1 MSISTKKIQLYPIGD
16 KEEINR
22 VFQYLRDG
30 IYQQHHILNTYMS
43 QVGCLYYKYNK
54 DYKDAGFKDEYNAI
68 FRNTNS
74 AIYEFPQAKGLG
86 MAGACGMR
94 VKQDFSTALKNG
106 LARGE
111 RNLPFYKR
119 DFPLLV
125 GSRFLTFY
133 TDKEMITDEEGNENE
148 RDIYAIKFVNG
159 IHFKVI
165 LGPSGKRDWYL
176 TTMLDSIINDPEN
189 YKVCGSTIQLTK
201 KGKIILNLTTK
212 INKEIEKYEPD
223 ENKVM
228 GLAMGYDKCLV
239 AALSDDDIQ
248 YNIGDDIQS
257 QLIEERLAIQ
267 QRGKELQVALRQAK
281 GGHGRYRKVVRS
293 QERQQS
299 HEKNVVKNYN
309 HILSKKVIDFAKAHK
324 VKTIIIEDI
333 AREDLSN
340 YPVLLRN
347 WSYYQLETFISYKAQ
362 AVGIDVILSSGN
374 NTKGKKKDAKK
385 NETSGNSKLGCC
397 KCGCDIGKDNYL
409 PKEFEWC
416 NSLSFKCPE
425 CGEVIDYSYN
435 KAKIMTIKG

>member
-1 MSISTKKIQLYPIGD
+1 MSISVKKIQLYPIGD

-43 QVGCLYYKYNK
+43 QVGCLFYKYNK
-54 DYKDAGFKDEYNAI
+54 DYKDAGFKEEYNAI

-86 MAGACGMR
+86 MSGACGMR

-133 TDKEMITDEEGNENE
+133 TDKEIITDEEGNENE

-176 TTMLDSIINDPEN
+176 PSLLDSIIKDSDH
-189 YKVCGSTIQLTK
+189 YKVCGSTIQINK

-212 INKEIEKYEPD
+212 IEGEVEKYEPD

-239 AALSDDDIQ
+239 AALSDNDTQ
-248 YNIGDDIQS
+248 YNIGESIQS
-257 QLIEERLAIQ
+257 KLIDERLAIQ
-267 QRGKELQVALRQAK
+267 KRGKELQIALREAR

-293 QERQQS
+293 QERHQA
-299 HEKNVVKNYN
+299 HEKNVVKHYN
-309 HILSKKVIDFAKAHK
+309 HILSKEVIEFAKTNK
-324 VKTIIIEDI
+324 VKTIVIEDI
-333 AREDLSN
+333 TKEDLEN

-347 WSYYQLETFISYKAQ
+347 WSYYQLETFISYKAK
-362 AVGIDVILSSGN
+362 AVGIDVISSSN
-374 NTKGKKKDAKK
+374 NKEKGKKSKK
-385 NETSGNSKLGCC
+385 KSTNTKSAFACC
-397 KCGCDIGKDNYL
+397 KCGCDIGEENYL
-409 PKEFEWC
+409 PKQFEWC
-416 NSLSFKCPE
+416 HNLSFKCPE
-425 CGEVIDYSYN
+425 CNEIVDYSYN
-435 KAKIMTIKG
+435 KAKFMTSRG